1 MKTAVSFLY
10 LEKKSSLQVFKNA
23 YLCAPNQLFVSKK
36 TDHSPDAKVTP
47 LMAQYNKLKAK
58 HPDAVLL
65 YRVGDFYETFG
76 EDAERVAGVLGIVLT
91 ARNNGG
97 TDIALAGFPYHS
109 LDVYLPKLVRAG
121 YRVAICEQLEK
132 PSKEKKIVERGITD
146 IVTPGLATSDSMLD
160 RKSNNYL
167 ASIFYSN
174 RNHHGVAFIDIS
186 TGEFIVAEADTE
198 GLTKLI
204 DGFQPSE
211 IIYPKSF
218 SAYNDELFGS
228 RYYTYALDD
237 WVFSIDFAK
246 EKIIDTFNVQSLK
259 GYGVEEL
266 EYGQIAAGA
275 ILHYLVSTQNKN
287 LSHLTSIQRI
297 PSDEYVWLDR
307 FTIKNLELVQSL
319 HDTGKSLLDVLDLT
333 SSAMGARMLRKWV
346 MMPLLDIN
354 KIRSRHDIIAYF
366 LHHENSTLD
375 IDNHIKNIGDIE
387 RIITKVSMEKIN
399 PREVV
404 QLKKALQFLI
414 PIKDILIFSEEL
426 QLIKIGEQI
435 NPCESAISLILHAIN
450 EEVPV
455 AVNKGDVIK
464 TGYNSELDELRHII
478 KNSKEILLQLQQKE
492 IERTG
497 IPTLKI
503 GFNSVFGYYLEVTNK
518 YKYVDT
524 IPNDWVRKQSLSNAE
539 RYVTEELKNLEDK
552 ILNAEEKINDLEEK
566 LFLELIRVLKDYI
579 YPIQHNSK
587 LIAEIDCL
595 ISYSKLASKYNYC
608 KPEIN
613 DGLVIDIRQ
622 GRHPVIELQLKMDE
636 SYVPNDVF
644 LDNES
649 TQIMMITGPNM
660 SGKSAVLRQ
669 TALIVL
675 MAQIGSYVPASA
687 TRIGIVDKIF
697 TRVGASDN
705 ISSGEST
712 FMLEMNETAS
722 IMNNISPRSLILLD
736 EIGRGT
742 STYDGI
748 SIAWSLAEFLHNN
761 IKANP
766 KTLFATHY
774 HELNDLANSYPRIR
788 NYHVTTKEVGNKVIF
803 LRKLTEGGSEHSFG
817 IHVAAMAGMPKSII
831 ERATEILHEL
841 EKKSIDSKEG
851 TNHKKVKSKLQ
862 QMPSQAYQLSIFESH
877 DPKAGQ
883 LKDIIM
889 HLDLTTMTPIECMIK
904 LNELKKI
911 LSE

>member
-1 MKTAVSFLY
+1 MNIS
-10 LEKKSSLQVFKNA
+10 
-23 YLCAPNQLFVSKK
+23 YLCPPNQLFVSKK
-36 TDHSPDAKVTP
+36 SDHTIEAKVTP

-76 EDAERVAGVLGIVLT
+76 EDAERVASVLGIVLT

-97 TDIALAGFPYHS
+97 TDVALAGFPYHS

-132 PSKEKKIVERGITD
+132 PSKEKKIVERGVTD
-146 IVTPGLATSDSMLD
+146 IVTPGLATSDTILD

-167 ASIFYSN
+167 ASIFFSN
-174 RNHHGVAFIDIS
+174 RNHHGLAFIDIS
-186 TGEFIVAEADTE
+186 TGEFIVTEADTE
-198 GLTKLI
+198 GLSKLI

-218 SAYNDELFGS
+218 AAYTDELFGS

-237 WVFSIDFAK
+237 WIFSIDFAK
-246 EKIIDTFNVQSLK
+246 EKITDTFKIQTLK
-259 GYGVEEL
+259 GYGIEEL
-266 EYGQIAAGA
+266 EFGQIAAGA
-275 ILHYLVSTQNKN
+275 ILHYLLSTQNKN

-307 FTIKNLELVQSL
+307 FTIRNLELVQSL
-319 HDTGKSLLDVLDLT
+319 HDTGKSLLNVIDHT

-346 MMPLLDIN
+346 MMPLIDIN
-354 KIRSRHDIIAYF
+354 KIKARHDNVAYF
-366 LHHENSTLD
+366 LHHENTTLSLD
-375 IDNHIKNIGDIE
+375 SNIKNIGDVE
-387 RIITKVSMEKIN
+387 RIISKVSMEKIN

-404 QLKKALQFLI
+404 QLKKALQLLI
-414 PIKDILIFSEEL
+414 PIKESLLTSNEL
-426 QLIKIGEQI
+426 HLVKIGEQI
-435 NPCESAISLILHAIN
+435 NPCESAISLISNAIN
-450 EEVPV
+450 DDAPV
-455 AVNKGDVIK
+455 AINKGDTMK
-464 TGYNSELDELRHII
+464 NGFNPELDELRHII
-478 KNSKEILLQLQQKE
+478 KNSKDILLDLQQRE

-518 YKYVDT
+518 YKYADT
-524 IPNDWVRKQSLSNAE
+524 IPADWVRKQSLSNAE
-539 RYVTEELKNLEDK
+539 RYVTDELKKLEDK
-552 ILNAEEKINDLEEK
+552 ILNAEEKIGELEEK
-566 LFLELIRVLKDYI
+566 LFHSLILTLKDYI
-579 YPIQHNSK
+579 YPIQHNAK

-595 ISYSKLASKYNYC
+595 ISYAKLASKYNYC
-608 KPEIN
+608 KPEVN
-613 DGLVIDIRQ
+613 DSLIIEISQ
-622 GRHPVIELQLKMDE
+622 GRHPVIELQLKIDE
-636 SYVPNDVF
+636 SYIANDVL
-644 LDNES
+644 LDNDA

-675 MAQIGSYVPASA
+675 MAQIGSYVPASSA
-687 TRIGIVDKIF
+687 KIGIVDKIF

-722 IMNNISPRSLILLD
+722 IMNNISTRSLILLD

-761 IKANP
+761 PKANP

-774 HELNDLANSYPRIR
+774 HELNDLSNTYDRIR
-788 NYHVTTKEVGNKVIF
+788 NFHVTTKEVGNKVIF

-831 ERATEILHEL
+831 DRATEILIEL
-841 EKKSIDSKEG
+841 EKKSIESNDGSGKK
-851 TNHKKVKSKLQ
+851 NLKVKSQ
-862 QMPSQAYQLSIFESH
+862 QVPTPAYQLSIFETH
-877 DPKAGQ
+877 DPQAGHIKEMIKQ
-883 LKDIIM
+883 
-889 HLDLTTMTPIECMIK
+889 LDLTTMTPIECMIK
-904 LNELKKI
+904 LNELKKAI
-911 LSE
+911 E